1 MDGIDIMKQFLP
13 SSPFVGLVGIELKT
27 LEDGYAELSL
37 PFRDEVITIGQTV
50 HGGAIASL
58 IDCAAMA
65 AAWAGAPVPENM
77 RGTTVS
83 ISVSYLSAANGV
95 DLVARA
101 KVLRRGKNLSYI
113 DVDVIAPDGE
123 AIAKALVT
131 YKIG

>member
-1 MDGIDIMKQFLP
+1 MNGTDIMKQFLP
-13 SSPFVGLVGIELKT
+13 TSPFVGHVGIELRA
-27 LEDGYAELSL
+27 LDDGYAELAL
-37 PFRDEVITIGQTV
+37 PFRNEIITIGQTV

-83 ISVSYLSAANGV
+83 ISVSYLAAATGV

-101 KVLRRGKNLSYI
+101 TVLRRGKNLSYV
-113 DVDVIAPDGE
+113 DVDVTDPDGN
-123 AIAKALVT
+123 AIAKALVI